1 MGGINQIINIYSN
14 INRMTDQQK
23 GYGLGIILGIRLPCL
38 RDARAGRGA
47 ALARAASAACTR
59 TGGECCGHSHVRR
72 VMRAL
77 AHAASAACTR
87 TCGECCGHSHGRP
100 VRRPASLGARAP
112 ASLSIRISPL
122 HTYDEINLIKT
133 LILFVLKTI

>member
-38 RDARAGRGA
+38 RVARAGRG
-47 ALARAASAACTR
+47 LASAP
-59 TGGECCGHSHVRR
+59 
-72 VMRAL
+72 RAV
-77 AHAASAACTR
+77 A
-87 TCGECCGHSHGRP
+87 RP
-100 VRRPASLGARAP
+100 PGTARLGARDP

-122 HTYDEINLIKT
+122 HTYDDINLIKT